1 MLDKILN
8 AIGKFAYR
16 CRYFVLAF
24 AVLLFAGAAV
34 VQSYLKVSYS
44 YTDYSEIL
52 ETFPPEDTMVLVY
65 DNFDEDKIPALVEK
79 LSENE
84 HVTSL
89 QTYSTTLGMEM
100 DSAALA
106 ELAGI
111 DKSFIEILF
120 YIRENGLETD
130 GMTVREFVDFLT
142 SDAVLGN
149 EMFAGQIDKKSKAQ
163 LMQLKTIVD
172 AAADGTAYDA
182 ETLAGMLDVDTML
195 VEAIFTLSAKSEM
208 TVEEFV
214 DIAVVLA
221 TVASDVVDPELVSGL
236 KMIDG
241 IIDAVKENELL
252 SASELLTV
260 FPIESEALNKN
271 TIQLLYVMYYA
282 DGVDMS
288 ETTLSI
294 YDFFCFIADEIVPN
308 EVFSSFFDESM
319 KEQITSAKQMM
330 EDGKAQLVGK
340 GFSRLI
346 LTLDYEMESDEMFAF
361 YKDLEKE
368 LDEKFDGVYYL
379 IGNSAMSNELSK
391 TFELEYLVISIIT
404 AVAIFLVVYLTFK
417 KFWISFILIAVIE
430 CAVFIT
436 MSTRVIAGEP
446 MYFIA
451 LIIVQCILMGSM
463 VDYGILFTNYY
474 IEVRKDY
481 EAKDA
486 LPEVLKRSIRAIA
499 MSAVI
504 LILITFSCGMIM
516 QGAVSSILQ
525 TICVGSTSAL
535 ILVVFVLPSLLA
547 IFDQSIVKQKK
558 TKKNEKATA

>member
-24 AVLLFAGAAV
+24 AVLLFAGAAF

-44 YTDYSEIL
+44 YVDYSEIL
-52 ETFPPEDTMVLVY
+52 EIFPPEDTMVLVY
-65 DNFDEDKIPALVEK
+65 DNFDEDKIPELVEK

-120 YIRENGLETD
+120 YIRENGLETE
-130 GMTVREFVDFLT
+130 GMTVQEFVNFLT

-149 EMFAGQIDKKSKAQ
+149 EMFAGQIDKQSKAQ

-172 AAADGTAYDA
+172 AAADGAAYDA
-182 ETLAGMLDVDTML
+182 ETLAGMLEVDTML

-221 TVASDVVDPELVSGL
+221 TVASDVVDPELVAGL

-308 EVFSSFFDESM
+308 EVFSGFFDESM

-379 IGNSAMSNELSK
+379 VGNSAMSNELSK

-436 MSTRVIAGEP
+436 MSTMVIVNEP
-446 MYFIA
+446 MFFIA

-516 QGAVSSILQ
+516 QGAVSSILK

-547 IFDQSIVKQKK
+547 IFDKSIVQPKK
-558 TKKNEKATA
+558 TKKTKAEA

>member
-44 YTDYSEIL
+44 YTDYSEVL
-52 ETFPPEDTMVLVY
+52 EIFPPEDTMVLVY

-172 AAADGTAYDA
+172 AAADGAAYDA
-182 ETLAGMLDVDTML
+182 ETLAGMLDVDTMI

-221 TVASDVVDPELVSGL
+221 TVASDVVDPEMVSGL

-288 ETTLSI
+288 EMTLSI

-368 LDEKFDGVYYL
+368 LGEKFDGVYYL

-436 MSTRVIAGEP
+436 MSTMVIAGEP
-446 MYFIA
+446 MYFMA

-499 MSAVI
+499 MSAII

-547 IFDQSIVKQKK
+547 IFDKSIVQSKK
-558 TKKNEKATA
+558 TKKNENAEA

>member
-1 MLDKILN
+1 
-8 AIGKFAYR
+8 
-16 CRYFVLAF
+16 
-24 AVLLFAGAAV
+24 
-34 VQSYLKVSYS
+34 
-44 YTDYSEIL
+44 
-52 ETFPPEDTMVLVY
+52 
-65 DNFDEDKIPALVEK
+65 
-79 LSENE
+79 
-84 HVTSL
+84 
-89 QTYSTTLGMEM
+89 M
-100 DSAALA
+100 DSTGLA

-120 YIRENGLETD
+120 YIRENGIETD
-130 GMTVREFVDFLT
+130 GMTVQEFVNFLT

-149 EMFAGQIDKKSKAQ
+149 EMFAGQIDRNSKAQ
-163 LMQLKTIVD
+163 LMQLKTLVN
-172 AAADGTAYDA
+172 AAAEGTAYDS
-182 ETLAGMLDVDTML
+182 ETLAGMLEVDEML
-195 VEAIFTLSAKSEM
+195 VEAIFALSAKTEM

-214 DIAVVLA
+214 DIAVILA
-221 TVASDVVDPELVSGL
+221 TVASDVVSPDLL
-236 KMIDG
+236 ADIQMMDG
-241 IIDAVKENELL
+241 IIEAVKENESL
-252 SASELLTV
+252 SPSDLLTV
-260 FPIESEALNKN
+260 FPVESEALNKN
-271 TIQLLYVMYYA
+271 TIKLLYVMYYA
-282 DGVDMS
+282 SEVDVS
-288 ETTLSI
+288 ATKLSI

-308 EVFSSFFDESM
+308 EVFSSFFDASM

-340 GFSRLI
+340 GYSRLM

-368 LDEKFDGVYYL
+368 LDGKFDGIYYL

-391 TFELEYLVISIIT
+391 TFEQEYLIISIIT
-404 AVAIFLVVYLTFK
+404 AVAIFIVVYLTFK
-417 KFWISFILIAVIE
+417 KFWVSLILIAVIE

-436 MSTRVIAGEP
+436 MSTMVITNSP
-446 MYFIA
+446 MFFIA

-481 EAKDA
+481 AVQDA

-516 QGAVSSILQ
+516 QGAVSSILK
-525 TICVGSTSAL
+525 TLCVGSSTAL

-547 IFDQSIVKQKK
+547 IFDKSIVTPK
-558 TKKNEKATA
+558 KKNKQA